1 MSVRN
6 WKAGV
11 LIRVDSRHKG
21 QAIHLMVLPEKKLII
36 YDIKQEICITY
47 RKAENGKIAILC
59 VVKPVPEKRN
69 FFSCSQNSFTSFLF
83 SLLYKIT
90 E

>member
-36 YDIKQEICITY
+36 YNIKQEICITY

-59 VVKPVPEKRN
+59 VVKPYLKHQRS
-69 FFSCSQNSFTSFLF
+69 FFFPDPKILLHPFYFLF
-83 SLLYKIT
+83 STFI
-90 E
+90 